1 MMMMIFYI
9 SKLYTWLVGLR
20 ATTNPPPIHMGE
32 ESVSSMAMTMMIKNN
47 NNNEKRL
54 LVSKLLTA
62 GQLRMST

>member
-32 ESVSSMAMTMMIKNN
+32 ESVSSMAMTMMIKKKNI
-47 NNNEKRL
+47 NEKIL
-54 LVSKLLTA
+54 LVSKLLSA

>member
-47 NNNEKRL
+47 NNEKRL